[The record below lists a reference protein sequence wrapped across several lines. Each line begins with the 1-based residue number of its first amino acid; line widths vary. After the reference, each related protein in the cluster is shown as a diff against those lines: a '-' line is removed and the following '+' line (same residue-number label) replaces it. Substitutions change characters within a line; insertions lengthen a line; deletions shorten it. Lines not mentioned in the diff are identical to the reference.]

1 MALIL
6 FNLDRFSA
14 QPRLNPSWFL
24 GLAVVLPVVV
34 LGGLYQWQRRR
45 GKPEAKEALRQR
57 DIVSEMEEVE
67 VG

>member
-1 MALIL
+1 
-6 FNLDRFSA
+6 
-14 QPRLNPSWFL
+14 
-24 GLAVVLPVVV
+24 VVLPVIV

-57 DIVSEMEEVE
+57 DVLSEAEEVK